1 MSCPCWTRKAW
12 NLDAYC
18 QRCSERGLDID
29 FNNSFIYFNDCG
41 LYICNCFKVD
51 IRGIFRY
58 ANCYPTA
65 IAMVAS
71 GKVRSTNINVSLK
84 ISNHQLFKV
93 DVKPLITHRFSLEQT
108 LDAFETARTGA
119 GGAIKVMIKCWE
131 SKEFY
136 QTSSHKI
143 RIFTPKPWTWCQL
156 EQRELR
162 NPNLSK
168 PDKQ

>member
-1 MSCPCWTRKAW
+1 M
-12 NLDAYC
+12 D
-18 QRCSERGLDID
+18 
-29 FNNSFIYFNDCG
+29 
-41 LYICNCFKVD
+41 ICNCFKVD

-119 GGAIKVMIKCWE
+119 GGAIKVMIKC
-131 SKEFY
+131 
-136 QTSSHKI
+136 
-143 RIFTPKPWTWCQL
+143 
-156 EQRELR
+156 
-162 NPNLSK
+162 
-168 PDKQ
+168 